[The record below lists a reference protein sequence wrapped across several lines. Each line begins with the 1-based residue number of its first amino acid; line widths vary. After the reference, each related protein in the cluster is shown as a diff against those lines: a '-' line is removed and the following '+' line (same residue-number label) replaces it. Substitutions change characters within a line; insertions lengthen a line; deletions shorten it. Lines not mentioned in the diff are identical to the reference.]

1 MKKLISVL
9 LIAAMCA
16 GMTSCAQTDGD
27 EKVSGDYYPITVTD
41 QAGRQVVIEE
51 EPERLVSG
59 YYISLVSY
67 LCESH
72 PTGRNW
78 LALIASRD
86 LEHWVH
92 VRDIFDYR
100 DQPEKDVGFQYIAYL
115 IEGDDLLFLSR
126 TAFNHAA
133 NFHDAN
139 YSVFSRIRD
148 FRKYLPET

>member
-1 MKKLISVL
+1 MDFFYHPDFGVKECTQVL
-9 LIAAMCA
+9 GFTLRC
-16 GMTSCAQTDGD
+16 
-27 EKVSGDYYPITVTD
+27 E
-41 QAGRQVVIEE
+41 
-51 EPERLVSG
+51 VSG
-59 YYISLVSY
+59 YYVSLVSY

-72 PTGRNW
+72 KTGRNW

-92 VRDIFDYR
+92 VKDIFDCR
-100 DQPEKDVGFQYIAYL
+100 DLPEKDVGFQYIAYL
-115 IEGDDLLFLSR
+115 IEGDDILFLSR

-148 FRKYLPET
+148 FRKMLPAD